1 MCTIKNVALF
11 NGQKT
16 YYSGISN
23 HRINKK
29 PLKNLRFLT
38 FFCHQKFSD
47 FHLSRDQ
54 AYKVPINDESFQK
67 SYESPYSKKWRIDDL
82 LKPGCILLAL
92 GLKLDYHTHNFE

>member
-23 HRINKK
+23 HRISKK
-29 PLKNLRFLT
+29 NAEKFEIFN
-38 FFCHQKFSD
+38 FFFVSPKFSD

-54 AYKVPINDESFQK
+54 AYKVPNNDESFQK
-67 SYESPYSKKWRIDDL
+67 SYESPYSKKLRIDDL

-92 GLKLDYHTHNFE
+92 GLKLD

>member
-29 PLKNLRFLT
+29 SAEKFEIFNL
-38 FFCHQKFSD
+38 FFFVSSKFSD

-54 AYKVPINDESFQK
+54 AYKVLNDDVSFQK
-67 SYESPYSKKWRIDDL
+67 SYENSY
-82 LKPGCILLAL
+82 
-92 GLKLDYHTHNFE
+92 

>member
-29 PLKNLRFLT
+29 SAEKFEISNLFCLNTRIFLIFMFQDREGSIRKDFGSRFLPT
-38 FFCHQKFSD
+38 
-47 FHLSRDQ
+47 
-54 AYKVPINDESFQK
+54 
-67 SYESPYSKKWRIDDL
+67 
-82 LKPGCILLAL
+82 
-92 GLKLDYHTHNFE
+92 